1 MAAVKSARLNIG
13 VTEVGGENRGKA
25 VESYLASCIP
35 VIPSGSPWCVAV
47 VRFRLKQAATEVVL
61 LHEGAKVFVL
71 DSLDNWKKV
80 QLTDGTEGWINQ
92 EFIRQVY

>member
-1 MAAVKSARLNIG
+1 MASVKS
-13 VTEVGGENRGKA
+13 E
-25 VESYLASCIP
+25 P
-35 VIPSGSPWCVAV
+35 
-47 VRFRLKQAATEVVL
+47 KQAATEVVL